1 MIQIKSEKENL
12 KIIYLFIYLFFKTLI
27 KDKTREKSIAK
38 QIRISQI
45 PSTKN
50 KVPDNGAKNLLMNW
64 QVHQFVRSSKVK
76 TKVRVSNP
84 QQLCLYLGRWIFY

>member
-50 KVPDNGAKNLLMNW
+50 KVPDNGAKNLLMN
-64 QVHQFVRSSKVK
+64 
-76 TKVRVSNP
+76 
-84 QQLCLYLGRWIFY
+84 